1 MKKSALIAVALLL
14 AVQLLPVAVF
24 ASEEAGPSLNAEY
37 WFDQF
42 VKFFNIALVIGVLF
56 YLLRKPVAN
65 FFRKRAAQIEEDIK
79 AAEQAREDAK
89 AKLAEVE
96 EEVTQLQAKIAE
108 IKEEAAR
115 EGEIE
120 KQRIIEQAKEEAKR
134 LIKAAEKEVENRTK
148 AGRQELK
155 EYAAELAVE
164 RAREILRRQL
174 ADDDD
179 IRLIERTIKDIG
191 GVH

>member
-1 MKKSALIAVALLL
+1 MKNKAIAALMLLL
-14 AVQLLPVAVF
+14 AIQLIPATVF
-24 ASEEAGPSLNAEY
+24 AVEGEEPTLNSEY

-56 YLLRKPVAN
+56 FLLRKPVKN

-79 AAEQAREDAK
+79 AAEQARVEAQ
-89 AKLAEVE
+89 ARLAEVE
-96 EEVTQLQAKIAE
+96 KEVAQLQEKIAE
-108 IKEEAAR
+108 IKEIAAR

-120 KQRIIEQAKEEAKR
+120 KQRIIEQAREEAER
-134 LIKAAEKEVENRTK
+134 LIKAAGREVENRTK
-148 AGRQELK
+148 AGRKELK
-155 EYAAELAVE
+155 AYAAELAVE
-164 RAREILRRQL
+164 RAREILTRQL
-174 ADDDD
+174 SDDDD